1 MRRFFAAVC
10 CSLAVGGLSAQTA
23 TADPDPNKNK
33 NAAIVTVTCGG
44 DTFEAVTI
52 RQNAALAL
60 QLVDGSGVL
69 VMVDITVV
77 DNATGEVL
85 FEFHIPGF
93 DRNGQ
98 PTTTCTAINPI
109 FPNALQTMEVV
120 FRPA

>member
-1 MRRFFAAVC
+1 MRRLFAATC
-10 CSLAVGGLSAQTA
+10 CSLLVGGLIVQSA
-23 TADPDPNKNK
+23 TADPDPDKNK
-33 NAAIVTVTCGG
+33 NAAIVTVTCGE

-60 QLVDGSGVL
+60 QLLDGSGVL
-69 VMVDITVV
+69 VMVDIIVV
-77 DNATGEVL
+77 DNTTGEVL

-93 DRNGQ
+93 DHNRQ
-98 PTTTCTAINPI
+98 PTTTCTATNPA